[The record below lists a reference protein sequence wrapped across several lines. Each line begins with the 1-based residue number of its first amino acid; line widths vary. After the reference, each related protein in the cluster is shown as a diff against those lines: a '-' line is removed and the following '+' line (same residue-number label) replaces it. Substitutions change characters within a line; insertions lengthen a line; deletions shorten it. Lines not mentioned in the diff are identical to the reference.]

1 MRTLLQT
8 PSAAAS
14 LLVVPSAAGSRARQ
28 GNRLANLGAAMALA
42 LCLGAGPA
50 AADVVT
56 HWNEIAL
63 RAATAGR
70 PGPGG
75 LLDLA
80 LVHAAVHDAVQAYE
94 GRFEPYTVSLQASSG
109 EPEAAAA
116 AAAYGVLVG
125 VYPAQ
130 RNALDAELAA
140 YLAARG
146 LVGDPGLDV
155 GQAAAAATLPLVRPV
170 PNPPLPPY
178 VGGTG
183 AGEWRPT
190 PSFLGSPPSPPS
202 FAPHAFTYL
211 VGTQPFTLL
220 RVSQMRPPPPPPLT
234 SERYRRDFDEVKA
247 MGVRLGSGRTPEQ
260 TDVAYFW
267 TDNTLAQWNRALR
280 GIATAHVDDL
290 GESARLF
297 ALANLAMAD
306 ALIACWDSKLHY
318 SFWRP
323 VTAIR
328 EADLDG
334 NPNTVPD
341 PAWEPLINTPNYAD
355 YVSGANSLTGAVTT
369 VLQRFFGTD
378 ELDFTVT
385 SNVPAVVQ
393 KTRSYS
399 RISDAAQEVVEARI
413 LLGIH
418 FRFADTEA
426 RRLGSRVAGWAY
438 RSVLRPLPAA
448 DLDSERP
455 RGKGRAQ

>member
-1 MRTLLQT
+1 MRIQLPIPHAAVSLLAARRTATPRAQLARLCAATLV
-8 PSAAAS
+8 AAS
-14 LLVVPSAAGSRARQ
+14 
-28 GNRLANLGAAMALA
+28 
-42 LCLGAGPA
+42 LGAGPA
-50 AADVVT
+50 TADVVT
-56 HWNEIAL
+56 DWNEIAM

-80 LVHAAVHDAVQAYE
+80 LVHTAVHDAVQAYE
-94 GRFEPYTVSLQASSG
+94 GRYEPYAVSLPTAAG
-109 EPEAAAA
+109 VPEAAAA
-116 AAAYGVLVG
+116 AAAHGVLVG
-125 VYPAQ
+125 IYPAQ
-130 RNALDAELAA
+130 RAALDADLAA
-140 YLAARG
+140 WLAARG
-146 LVGDPGLDV
+146 LAGDPGLQV
-155 GQAAAAATLPLVRPV
+155 GEAAAAATLPLVRPT

-183 AGEWRPT
+183 PGEWRPT
-190 PSFLGSPPSPPS
+190 PSFLGNPPAPPS

-211 VGTQPFTLL
+211 AATQPFTLL
-220 RVSQMRPPPPPPLT
+220 RPSQLRPPPPPPLT

-247 MGVRLGSGRTPEQ
+247 LGARLGSKRTPEQ

-267 TDNTLAQWNRALR
+267 TDNTAAQWNRALR
-280 GIATAHVDDL
+280 GIAATHVDDL
-290 GESARLF
+290 GDSARLF

-328 EADLDG
+328 EADLDR
-334 NPNTVPD
+334 NPNTAADPD
-341 PAWEPLINTPNYAD
+341 WEPLINTPNYAD
-355 YVSGANSLTGAVTT
+355 YVSGANSLTGAVTA
-369 VLQRFFGTD
+369 VLQHLLGTD
-378 ELDFTVT
+378 ELEFTVT

-399 RISDAAQEVVEARI
+399 RLSDVAQEVVDARI

-426 RRLGSRVAGWAY
+426 RRLGSRVAGWAH

-448 DLDSERP
+448 DTGR
-455 RGKGRAQ
+455 GRADKPKAQ